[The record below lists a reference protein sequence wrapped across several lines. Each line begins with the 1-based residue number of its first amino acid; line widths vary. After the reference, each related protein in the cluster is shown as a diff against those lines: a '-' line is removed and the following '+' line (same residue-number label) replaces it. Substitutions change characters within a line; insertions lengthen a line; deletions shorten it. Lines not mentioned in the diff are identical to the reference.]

1 MTVPNVLAER
11 YASAEMVDVWSA
23 EGRIMS
29 ERRLWIAVL
38 EAEAAAGLAVPAGA
52 LDDYRSVVDRIDLAS
67 IRRREERT
75 RHDVKARIEEFDEL
89 AGHQLV
95 HAGLT
100 SRDVTENT
108 EQLMLH
114 RSMVLLRRRAVAVLD
129 RLAIRAAE
137 DAHFALAARTH
148 NVPAQV
154 TTLGKRWAMFG
165 EELLL
170 GIARLDD
177 LIERYPLR
185 GLKGAVGTQQD
196 LCDLVGADAVADV
209 ERAVLSALGH
219 ERVLGAV
226 GQVYPRSLD
235 LSVVSTFVELASA
248 PANLARLVRLMAGQ
262 ELMSEEFRPG
272 QVGSSAMPHKMN
284 PRSSERIQGLLA
296 VLRGHLAMVTSLAG
310 EQWNEGDVSCSVTR
324 RVVLPDACLAL
335 DGLLQTTLAVLGG
348 VGAHRPVVDQEL
360 ERYLPFLASGRM
372 LAAAVRAGVGREDAH
387 ELVKEHAVAAALD
400 LREGGDGG
408 PELLRRLAAD
418 DRFPLSEAELG
429 RAVSDV
435 TELTGR
441 IEEQI
446 ADFVER
452 AGQVVATDPMAT
464 TYQAEMSV

>member
-11 YASAEMVDVWSA
+11 YASAEMVEVWSA
-23 EGRIMS
+23 EGRIVS

-38 EAEAAAGLAVPAGA
+38 EAQRAAGLDVEPTAI
-52 LDDYRSVVDRIDLAS
+52 DDYRAVLDRVDLAS

-95 HAGLT
+95 HAGMT

-108 EQLMLH
+108 EQLMVLRSLH
-114 RSMVLLRRRAVAVLD
+114 LLRRRALAVLD

-137 DAHFALAARTH
+137 DAHVAIAARTH
-148 NVPAQV
+148 HVPAQV
-154 TTLGKRWAMFG
+154 TTLGKRWAMLG

-170 GIARLDD
+170 GIGRLDD

-196 LCDLVGADAVADV
+196 LCDLVGPTAVPGV
-209 ERAVLSALGH
+209 ERAVVESLGH
-219 ERVLGAV
+219 ERVLAAV

-235 LSVVSTFVELASA
+235 LAVVSTFVELASA

-262 ELMSEEFRPG
+262 ELASEEFRPG

-335 DGLLQTTLAVLGG
+335 DGLLQTTLSVVGG
-348 VGAHRPVVDQEL
+348 VGVHRAVIDQEL
-360 ERYLPFLASGRM
+360 DRYLPFLATGRM

-387 ELVKEHAVAAALD
+387 ELIKEHAVAAALD
-400 LREGGDGG
+400 LRAGGAGG
-408 PELLRRLAAD
+408 PELLRRLGD
-418 DRFPLSEAELG
+418 DRRFPLSEAQLAE
-429 RAVSDV
+429 AVSDV
-435 TELTGR
+435 TALTGR
-441 IEEQI
+441 VEDQI
-446 ADFVER
+446 ADFVTRVR
-452 AGQVVATDPMAT
+452 AVVATDPAAT
-464 TYQAEMSV
+464 TYEAEMTV

>member
-38 EAEAAAGLAVPAGA
+38 EAEVAAGLDVAPGA
-52 LDDYRSVVDRIDLAS
+52 LDDYRAVVDRVDLAS

-75 RHDVKARIEEFDEL
+75 RHDVKARIEEFDDL

-108 EQLMLH
+108 EQLMVV
-114 RSMVLLRRRAVAVLD
+114 RSMVLLRRRAVALLD

-137 DAHFALAARTH
+137 DAHVALAARTH

-154 TTLGKRWAMFG
+154 TTLGKRWAMLG

-170 GIARLDD
+170 GIAHLDD

-196 LCDLVGADAVADV
+196 LCDLVGTAAVAGV
-209 ERAVLSALGH
+209 ERSVVEALGH
-219 ERVLGAV
+219 ERVLAAV

-235 LSVVSTFVELASA
+235 FAVVSAFVDLASA
-248 PANLARLVRLMAGQ
+248 PANLGRLVRLMAGQ
-262 ELMSEEFRPG
+262 ELMAEEFRPG

-296 VLRGHLAMVTSLAG
+296 VIRGHLAMVTSLAG

-324 RVVLPDACLAL
+324 RVALPDACLAL
-335 DGLLQTTLAVLGG
+335 DGLLQTALSVIGG
-348 VGAHRPVVDQEL
+348 VGVHRPVIDREL
-360 ERYLPFLASGRM
+360 DRYLPFLATGRM
-372 LAAAVRAGVGREDAH
+372 LAAAVRGGVGREDAH
-387 ELVKEHAVAAALD
+387 ELIKEHAVAAALD
-400 LREGGDGG
+400 LRSGG
-408 PELLRRLAAD
+408 PGGPALLRRLGAD
-418 DRFPLSEAELG
+418 DRFPLSEHELAE
-429 RAVSDV
+429 AVSEV
-435 TELTGR
+435 TALTGR
-441 IEEQI
+441 AEEQV
-446 ADFVER
+446 ADFVAR
-452 AGQVVATDPMAT
+452 AQAVVATDPAAT